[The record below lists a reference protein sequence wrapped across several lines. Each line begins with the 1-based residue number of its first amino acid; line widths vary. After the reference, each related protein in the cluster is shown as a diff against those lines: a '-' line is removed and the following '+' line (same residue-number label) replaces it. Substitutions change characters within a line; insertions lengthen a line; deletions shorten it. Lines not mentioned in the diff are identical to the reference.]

1 MAFKD
6 VNEKKE
12 KLECV
17 KTSEM
22 EVGSSI
28 EGYVVGFQEGPYGT
42 NLRMQVDGEVKLV
55 FSSGSLKWAIKD
67 NKLKLGALTRIT
79 RLQDEKK
86 KGAKGTITATKF
98 KVEQDTEDVVSVE
111 AAVQQAMTSSNASD
125 FKDKIASLK
134 ASKQA

>member
-6 VNEKKE
+6 VNE

-22 EVGSSI
+22 EVGSSV
-28 EGYVVGFQEGPYGT
+28 EGYVVGFQEGQYGT
-42 NLRMQVDGEVKLV
+42 NIRMQVDGQVKLV

-67 NKLKLGALTRIT
+67 NKIKLGLLTRIT

-86 KGAKGTITATKF
+86 KGPKGTITATKF
-98 KVEQDTEDVVSVE
+98 KVEQDSDDSIAVDSFNTVVATTST
-111 AAVQQAMTSSNASD
+111 AADEMKAKVAALQQAR
-125 FKDKIASLK
+125 K
-134 ASKQA
+134 

>member
-6 VNEKKE
+6 VNE

-22 EVGSSI
+22 EVGSSV
-28 EGYVVGFQEGPYGT
+28 EGYVVGFQEGQYGT
-42 NLRMQVDGEVKLV
+42 NIRMQVDGQVKLV

-67 NKLKLGALTRIT
+67 NKIKLGLLTRIT

-86 KGAKGTITATKF
+86 KGPKGTITTTKF
-98 KVEQDTEDVVSVE
+98 KVEQDSDDSIAVDSFNTVVATTST
-111 AAVQQAMTSSNASD
+111 AADEMKAKVAALQQAR
-125 FKDKIASLK
+125 K
-134 ASKQA
+134 